1 MKAVVM
7 AGGQG
12 TRLRPLTSNQP
23 KPMVPIGNKP
33 TVQHILE
40 LLARHGITDVVM
52 TVAFMSQ
59 MLRNHFG
66 DGSSLGMNIEYS
78 VEESP
83 LGTAGSVKNAESALD
98 DTFLIISG
106 DSLTDFDLTEILDF
120 HREREALA
128 TIASEERGQPVW
140 SSAW

>member
-1 MKAVVM
+1 VKAVVM

-40 LLARHGITDVVM
+40 LLARHGIYDVVM

-78 VEESP
+78 VEVAP
-83 LGTAGSVKNAESALD
+83 GNGRLGQ
-98 DTFLIISG
+98 
-106 DSLTDFDLTEILDF
+106 
-120 HREREALA
+120 
-128 TIASEERGQPVW
+128 ERGIRARGDVPDHQR
-140 SSAW
+140 